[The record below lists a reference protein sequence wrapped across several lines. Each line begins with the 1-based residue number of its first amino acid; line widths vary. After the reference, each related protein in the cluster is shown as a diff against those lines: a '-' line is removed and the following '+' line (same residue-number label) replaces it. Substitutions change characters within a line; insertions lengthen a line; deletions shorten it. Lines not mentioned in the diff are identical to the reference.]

1 MPGPVGRAAL
11 LTVEERRPTKGA
23 VYDETRSRE
32 RSKNWRVRSRAGN
45 CPPRYQ
51 PNSAYWHR
59 AGRSFKNH
67 LRLCTEILPRFVEIK
82 QIEDAIGGVVDQQ
95 YASVVHDSF
104 QLTWQ
109 F

>member
-1 MPGPVGRAAL
+1 MTKPEAEKEVKIGEFEVGPETALRATSPIVRTG
-11 LTVEERRPTKGA
+11 TVQAGA
-23 VYDETRSRE
+23 FKITF
-32 RSKNWRVRSRAGN
+32 A
-45 CPPRYQ
+45 
-51 PNSAYWHR
+51 SAP
-59 AGRSFKNH
+59 
-67 LRLCTEILPRFVEIK
+67 EILPRFVEIK